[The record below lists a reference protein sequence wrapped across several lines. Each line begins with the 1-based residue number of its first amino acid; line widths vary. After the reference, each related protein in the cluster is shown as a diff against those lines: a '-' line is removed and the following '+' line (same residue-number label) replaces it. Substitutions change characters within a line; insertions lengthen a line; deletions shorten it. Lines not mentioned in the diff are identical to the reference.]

1 MEQSNESVQ
10 TEQTSFTDHMKN
22 NSRLMQKS
30 GVKVTL
36 KTLLEA
42 GAHYGHQVERWN
54 PKMGPYIFTERNGV
68 HIINLDNTMKLWER
82 AVKYVHDRAS
92 VGGTV
97 LFVGTKYQSREI
109 MKEEA
114 ERCGQYYCTSR
125 WLGGTL
131 TNFDTVRRSVERMKK
146 MEDLLAKSQDETTGV
161 KLNKKERLGIMKHLE
176 KLQANIGGIR
186 TMKKI
191 PDVLFVIDINKDDIA
206 IKEARRLH
214 IPVVALV
221 DSNTD
226 PTLVDFPIPSND
238 DAPKVLRLFT
248 AAIADA
254 VIDGKSLF
262 DTRLNKHQTPAN
274 VAQEVQA
281 AANLN

>member
-1 MEQSNESVQ
+1 MENTNESVSTDQ
-10 TEQTSFTDHMKN
+10 NSFTEQMKTAP
-22 NSRLMQKS
+22 RLMQKS
-30 GVKVTL
+30 GIKVTL
-36 KTLLEA
+36 KSLMEA

-54 PKMGPYIFTERNGV
+54 PKMLPYIFTERNGV
-68 HIINLDNTMKLWER
+68 HIINLDTTMKLWER

-109 MKEEA
+109 IKEEA

-131 TNFDTVRRSVERMKK
+131 TNFDTVKKSVERMKK
-146 MEDLLAKSQDETTGV
+146 MEDLLLKSQDETTGV
-161 KLNKKERLGIMKHLE
+161 KLNKKERLGINKHLD

-186 TMKKI
+186 TMRKT
-191 PDVLFVIDINKDDIA
+191 PDVLFVVDINKDDIA

-238 DAPKVLRLFT
+238 DAPKVLKLFT

-254 VIDGKSLF
+254 VIDGRSLF
-262 DTRLNKHQTPAN
+262 DTRLQKQSPAD
-274 VAQEVQA
+274 VQA